1 MLTRE
6 SKSDLI
12 PSMFV
17 STAIAM
23 IFTQLAGYGAALID
37 GIITSRA
44 LGHLAYSAISLLVPF
59 TGIIL
64 LISNAISVG
73 AQVVSSQAV
82 GRGEKDKAV
91 SAFTVGVIAGIIAA
105 FVLVAVSLL
114 WPSELF
120 RICGITETSHPE
132 IFSHMADYLKGY
144 IPGIPFLTM
153 IQIIGPMIVVDS
165 GKALFTSST
174 FLFAAL
180 NITGDWLNG
189 YVFHCGNFGMGL
201 ATSASYMIQF
211 LVLMTHF
218 MKKTSYFG
226 MSLKGFESS
235 QLAEMMRAA
244 SPTFVLK
251 FATAL
256 RDLAVNRINLSVALS
271 AAAIAA
277 RGIQNDLNTVLF
289 CIGIGIGNAVIIM
302 AGMFFGANDRRGM
315 NRLFS
320 CTVKMSVIIAGTAG
334 VISFFCAEWI
344 AECFT
349 SDPEVINFAAFS
361 IKCMALGLV
370 PDTLSVVYQR
380 YLQGINER
388 GLVNFLSFA
397 DRFFIPVT
405 AAYIMGIYFGSKGIM
420 ASIAAGK
427 IIIIILIAAIVFV
440 RTGSLRDFMFLPENF
455 GEKNED
461 NIYSSITSLDDVM
474 RESRRA
480 ETFCLNHGVSAKDAK
495 LMALF
500 VEETAGNIIA
510 HGKPKRFHRLRA
522 DYRLSYSGGKI
533 CITLRDCCRHFDP
546 SAFYEA
552 HKDESAEKISGI
564 KIVMGLAD
572 DVRYFNAFSS
582 NNIMIY
588 IDTSK
593 GGFNCENLH

>member
-174 FLFAAL
+174 FLFAVL

-235 QLAEMMRAA
+235 QLAEMMKAA

-251 FATAL
+251 LATAL

-334 VISFFCAEWI
+334 VISYFFAEWI
-344 AECFT
+344 AECFS

-397 DRFFIPVT
+397 DRFFIPVA
-405 AAYIMGIYFGSKGIM
+405 AAYVMGIYFGSKGIM

-427 IIIIILIAAIVFV
+427 IILIIFITVTILV
-440 RTGSLRDFMFLPENF
+440 RTGSLRNFMFLPENF
-455 GEKNED
+455 GGTNED
-461 NIYSSITSLDDVM
+461 NIYASITSQGDVM
-474 RESRRA
+474 RESKRA
-480 ETFCLNHGVSAKDAK
+480 ETFCHNHGLSARDSK

>member
-1 MLTRE
+1 MLK
-6 SKSDLI
+6 SDSQSDLI

-17 STAIAM
+17 STAVAM
-23 IFTQLAGYGAALID
+23 IFTQLAGYVAVLID

-44 LGHLAYSAISLLVPF
+44 LGYLAYSAISLLVPF
-59 TGIIL
+59 NGVIL
-64 LISNAISVG
+64 LVSMGISAGVN
-73 AQVVSSQAV
+73 VVCSQAV
-82 GRGEKDKAV
+82 GRGEKDKAH
-91 SAFTVGVIAGIIAA
+91 SAFTVGVIAVIVSALLLVIAC
-105 FVLVAVSLL
+105 VL

-132 IFSHMADYLKGY
+132 IYSHMAGYLKGY
-144 IPGIPFLTM
+144 MPGILFHMM
-153 IQIIGPMIVVDS
+153 IQILGPVIVIDS
-165 GKALFTSST
+165 GKALFTSSS
-174 FLFAAL
+174 FFFAGADIAGDLL
-180 NITGDWLNG
+180 NA
-189 YVFHCGNFGMGL
+189 YVFHGGTFGMGL
-201 ATSASYMIQF
+201 ATSASYFLQF
-211 LVLMTHF
+211 LMLMTHF
-218 MKKTSYFG
+218 MKNTSYFRI
-226 MSLKGFESS
+226 SLKGFESS
-235 QLAEMMRAA
+235 QLTEMMKAA
-244 SPTFVLK
+244 SPMLVLK
-251 FATAL
+251 LATAL

-334 VISFFCAEWI
+334 VISYFFAEWI

-397 DRFFIPVT
+397 DRFFIPVA
-405 AAYIMGIYFGSKGIM
+405 AAYVMGIYFGSKGIM

-427 IIIIILIAAIVFV
+427 IILIIFIAVTILV
-440 RTGSLRDFMFLPENF
+440 RTGSLRNFMFLPKNF
-455 GEKNED
+455 GGTNAD
-461 NIYSSITSLDDVM
+461 NIYSSITSQCDVM
-474 RESRRA
+474 RECKRA
-480 ETFCLNHGVSAKDAK
+480 EIFCQAHGVSAKDAK

-522 DYRLSYSGGKI
+522 DYRLSYSDGKI
-533 CITLRDCCRHFDP
+533 CMTLRDCCRHFDP

-552 HKDESAEKISGI
+552 HKDESAGKISGI

>member
-1 MLTRE
+1 MLTSE
-6 SKSDLI
+6 AQSDLI

-17 STAIAM
+17 STAVAM

-105 FVLVAVSLL
+105 FILVAVSLL

-132 IFSHMADYLKGY
+132 IYSHMADYLKGY

-218 MKKTSYFG
+218 MKKNSYFVI
-226 MSLKGFESS
+226 SLKGFESS
-235 QLAEMMRAA
+235 QLAEMMKAA

-251 FATAL
+251 LATAL
-256 RDLAVNRINLSVALS
+256 RDLAINRINIYVALS

-277 RGIQNDLNTVLF
+277 RGIQNDTNTVLF
-289 CIGIGIGNAVIIM
+289 CFPMGMGKTLLTMSGMFYGASDRHGLQHLFSCSMKMAVIVSGAISVIT
-302 AGMFFGANDRRGM
+302 FFGAE
-315 NRLFS
+315 L
-320 CTVKMSVIIAGTAG
+320 
-334 VISFFCAEWI
+334 IS
-344 AECFT
+344 ECFT
-349 SDPEVINFAAFS
+349 NEPEVVDFAAFS
-361 IKCMALGLV
+361 IRCMSLALIFDNV
-370 PDTLSVVYQR
+370 SVLFQH

-388 GLVNFLSFA
+388 KLVNIINFMS
-397 DRFFIPVT
+397 RFFIPVVT
-405 AAYIMGIYFGSKGIM
+405 ALVMGYYFGSKGIM
-420 ASIAAGK
+420 ASIAASEV
-427 IIIIILIAAIVFV
+427 ILVVFIAILVFI
-440 RTGSLRDFMFLPENF
+440 RTGSFRNFLLLPENF
-455 GEKNED
+455 GGTNED
-461 NIYSSITSLDDVM
+461 NIYASIISEGDVM
-474 RESRRA
+474 RECKRA
-480 ETFCLNHGVSAKDAK
+480 ETFCHNHGLSARDSK

-510 HGKPKRFHRLRA
+510 YGKPKLFHRLSV
-522 DYRLSYSGGKI
+522 DYRLSYSNGKI
-533 CITLRDCCRHFDP
+533 CMTLRDCCGHFDP

-552 HKDESAEKISGI
+552 HKNDSPGDFSGI

-572 DVRYFNAFSS
+572 DVRYFNAFNS

-588 IDTSK
+588 IDTAK
-593 GGFNCENLH
+593 GGSNVEDIH